1 MKRWG
6 YGFSWEDLG
15 IIDVFGTTPPCY
27 TLRARVWRRKAR
39 RYLRFR
45 KYVEFKIKTGDLI
58 EVQTEPGGEWQR
70 ARLWQYWT
78 RKFDMKPPEQV
89 TLEKWSDFRES
100 DFQNNVRGVTA
111 CILDKGA
118 VTNTIYYHALQ
129 ADHASD
135 VRQGVG
141 NTGYATVPRFRRFT
155 IESKATPV
163 VIKGEEDVGNYYT
176 DLEMESFIEYWE
188 NPDSFKD

>member
-1 MKRWG
+1 LKRWG
-6 YGFSWEDLG
+6 YGFSWDGLG
-15 IIDVFGTTPPCY
+15 IIDVFGTSRLISSFVCTNENLFICTSPCFK
-27 TLRARVWRRKAR
+27 LRKHLVRRKAG

-89 TLEKWSDFRES
+89 TLEKWSGFRES

-129 ADHASD
+129 ADHASV

-141 NTGYATVPRFRRFT
+141 NTGYATVHG
-155 IESKATPV
+155 S
-163 VIKGEEDVGNYYT
+163 EDSQ
-176 DLEMESFIEYWE
+176 L
-188 NPDSFKD
+188 NPKPHQS